1 MGVKSTGAES
11 LECCGR
17 GDNNNSNHPTIDS
30 DHTQRI
36 NDRARSAPPNPPPY
50 PMPQQQQPL
59 PPPMHQLPL
68 PRQFEQ
74 YHHIMSRQDLQN
86 NNNVYEN
93 YIDNHLFM
101 NPMHDN
107 YQYPYFLT
115 NTPVDEWSTTTI
127 SINNNN
133 INNNNYSSYPTT
145 PRSSTATFVDIP
157 DSTLT
162 IGTDMSLKLTPV
174 SLTPKLSPLA
184 MKVVEQIKAKASPK
198 KDKDKEKEKEKKK
211 DKGISQAAR
220 IRAAGRQ
227 AGGRGGT
234 DDPLAGRTRRTNSK
248 KETKKEKEERE
259 LIEKLLREQLQQ
271 QELEILK

>member
-1 MGVKSTGAES
+1 MGVKSTGADS
-11 LECCGR
+11 LKCFGLEN
-17 GDNNNSNHPTIDS
+17 NNNSNHPPIDS

-36 NDRARSAPPNPPPY
+36 NDRSRSAPPNPPSF
-50 PMPQQQQPL
+50 L
-59 PPPMHQLPL
+59 PPPAIQLPL

-86 NNNVYEN
+86 NNVYEN
-93 YIDNHLFM
+93 YIDNHLFL

-115 NTPVDEWSTTTI
+115 NTPVDEWSTTL

-133 INNNNYSSYPTT
+133 YNNNNNNSSYPTT

-174 SLTPKLSPLA
+174 STPKLSPLA
-184 MKVVEQIKAKASPK
+184 FKIVEQIKAKSSPK
-198 KDKDKEKEKEKKK
+198 NDKKKIEKEKEKEKEKKK
-211 DKGISQAAR
+211 DKGISQSAR

-227 AGGRGGT
+227 AGGRGGA
-234 DDPLAGRTRRTNSK
+234 DDPLNGRTRRTTS
-248 KETKKEKEERE
+248 TKKEIKKDSEEKE
-259 LIEKLLREQLQQ
+259 LKEKLLKEQLI
-271 QELEILK
+271 QEIEILK